1 MEHTEFCDRVLAMVR
16 HATPE
21 EKDAIRAE
29 LLDHMEDH
37 AAALVERGRDPEAAL
52 SMAAEAMGDPEE
64 IGQEL
69 DKQYPFIW
77 LAVSRVT
84 LLFIILIL
92 LTLPIRLPLFPFF
105 WDNIEARTQE
115 IPMTLDN
122 LHGSCIYTV
131 DLRAE
136 IGSDMLRVYGV
147 GLTPSPDG
155 ETGTVSLA
163 MCSYDKSPFGRT
175 SGNLIQHLTYE
186 AGGEEVQSHAGGG
199 GSNSGAAHWFARAI
213 TVSREAETIAVCYD
227 RFGTKVRLEVPLNW
241 EDAA

>member
-1 MEHTEFCDRVLAMVR
+1 MEYTEFCDRVLAKVR

-37 AAALVERGRDPEAAL
+37 AAALVERGRDPETAL

-105 WDNIEARTQE
+105 WENIEARTQE

-131 DLRAE
+131 DLRADV
-136 IGSDMLRVYGV
+136 GSDVLRVFAV
-147 GLTPSPDG
+147 GLEPFWDG
-155 ETGTVSLA
+155 ETAAVNLA
-163 MCSYDKSPFGRT
+163 MCSYDKSPFGRA
-175 SGNLIQHLTYE
+175 SGNLIHHLTYE
-186 AGGEEVQSHAGGG
+186 ADGETVESRSGAGA
-199 GSNSGAAHWFARAI
+199 SNSGAAYWFARNI
-213 TVSREAETIAVCYD
+213 VVSRETEYIAVCYD
-227 RFGTKVRLEVPLNW
+227 RYGTKVRLEVPLNW